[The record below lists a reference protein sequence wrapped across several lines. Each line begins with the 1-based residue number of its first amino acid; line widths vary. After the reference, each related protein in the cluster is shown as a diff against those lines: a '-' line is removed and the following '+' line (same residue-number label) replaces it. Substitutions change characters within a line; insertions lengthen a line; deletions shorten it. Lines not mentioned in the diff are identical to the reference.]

1 MPKAAKYLLIW
12 RAERRAYELC
22 DHPSQ
27 QLLTLTPGEPA
38 WFAWLDTVPS
48 FTFQGQQGQLT
59 ARKES
64 RQRGEQYWY
73 AYRRVGQRLTKKHL
87 GRTTDLTVARLEET
101 AALLAG
107 AEVSPPDAAAVRTP
121 SD

>member
-1 MPKAAKYLLIW
+1 MPKAAGYLLIW
-12 RAERRAYELC
+12 QAERNSYELRE
-22 DHPSQ
+22 HPSQ
-27 QLLTLTPGEPA
+27 HLLTVTPGEQA

-73 AYRRVGQRLTKKHL
+73 AYRRVGQRLTKKYL
-87 GRTTDLTVARLEET
+87 GRTTDFTVARLEET
-101 AALLAG
+101 AALLTR
-107 AEVSPPDAAAVRTP
+107 AEASPPHEAATQV
-121 SD
+121 